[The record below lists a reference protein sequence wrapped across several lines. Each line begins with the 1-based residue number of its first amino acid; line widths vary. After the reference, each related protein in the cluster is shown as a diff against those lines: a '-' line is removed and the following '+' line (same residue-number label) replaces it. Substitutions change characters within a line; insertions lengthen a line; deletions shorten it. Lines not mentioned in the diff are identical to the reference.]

1 MVVWIVL
8 LIFLIEVV
16 CDVLNVRLMIDIFGV
31 GMWIVML
38 FSFLFSFGRIRL
50 IVLVVLV
57 EVGIIDRVVVWV
69 WYRFLCMVFSVGWL
83 LV

>member
-31 GMWIVML
+31 GMWIVIL
-38 FSFLFSFGRIRL
+38 FSLLFSFGRIRL